1 MKKPKKH
8 INNIYQ
14 FKQTALYILS
24 PSTRMPSNEYLLLN
38 LRFNKVQK
46 LLMSITGIMQ
56 DYEAESDIYK
66 VLSQSCRFIASESI
80 ELKKQIDKLKLDEDN
95 ILKGL

>member
-1 MKKPKKH
+1 
-8 INNIYQ
+8 
-14 FKQTALYILS
+14 
-24 PSTRMPSNEYLLLN
+24 MPSNEYLLLN

-66 VLSQSCRFIASESI
+66 VLSQSCRFLASESI
-80 ELKKQIDKLKLDEDN
+80 ELKKQIDKLKLAEGN